1 MIKKLLVD
9 NFKCYPNLEL
19 SMNHCTILAGGNAA
33 GKSTVIQAIL
43 LACATLKEKNDYI
56 DVNEV
61 LGVSVGNPNSLIS
74 QNRVELENADFR
86 LSLEEADSLYRID
99 YTIDKL
105 FPLKLSFQC
114 NQVDI
119 RSRIFY
125 LNAERRGP
133 RISYPAGI
141 DQGILMDGSNAAF
154 LIDRADNEQRTIPKE
169 LAISGV
175 STKFSIHVEEW
186 LNVIMGDLNFSVS
199 TDLTKATTD
208 IRYRN
213 SLVDE
218 EVLPTMTG
226 FGISYILSII
236 TAGLWCASIENAVLI
251 VENPE
256 AHLHPLAQSRMG
268 KFLQL
273 VSRCGVQVIIET
285 HSEHIIDGVRIQA
298 AVMNSTEEVTISF
311 MSIQDGKIDVQ
322 NIQLNEFGE
331 LSEWPKGFFDQKT
344 MDLRELFSIRRGNAN
359 K

>member
-1 MIKKLLVD
+1 M
-9 NFKCYPNLEL
+9 
-19 SMNHCTILAGGNAA
+19 
-33 GKSTVIQAIL
+33 
-43 LACATLKEKNDYI
+43 
-56 DVNEV
+56 
-61 LGVSVGNPNSLIS
+61 SVGNPNSLIS

-322 NIQLNEFGE
+322 NIQLNEFY
-331 LSEWPKGFFDQKT
+331 T
-344 MDLRELFSIRRGNAN
+344 C
-359 K
+359 